1 MKRYQVFLENPDGSG
16 KGQLYEA
23 ETLEQVWSWLD
34 LTFSGDDVPRLW
46 WVKDRE
52 EKMVAT
58 QVQTGKKWFNKFA
71 DPKKFTNHLREKNN
85 GWLV

>member
-23 ETLEQVWSWLD
+23 ETLERVWSWLD

-46 WVKDRE
+46 WVKDQE
-52 EKMVAT
+52 AEKAAAGMHMDESWDRRFGSPDEFIAY
-58 QVQTGKKWFNKFA
+58 
-71 DPKKFTNHLREKNN
+71 LRNQ
-85 GWLV
+85 GWGV